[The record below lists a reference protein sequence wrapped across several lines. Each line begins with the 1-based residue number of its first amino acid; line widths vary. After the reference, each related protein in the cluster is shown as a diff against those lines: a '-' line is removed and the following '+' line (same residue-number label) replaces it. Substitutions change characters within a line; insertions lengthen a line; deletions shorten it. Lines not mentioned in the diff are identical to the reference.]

1 MTKPASE
8 VTTTM
13 RAPTQKVDDSP
24 QLLYRPLE
32 QQLTPET
39 VPFKVRWEYVTPDQA
54 EAWLFEADHHEGFR
68 PRPRTEARKKHWL
81 NLMQTGRFVEF
92 SPEGVLCFSPEGIC
106 LNGGNRLGAVVEYD
120 QPVGFTIFENVP
132 VWMSRFFDTGDK
144 RTLREAMF
152 MNKKD
157 LPQGYQ
163 QVVRLGMRYEEYLF
177 GKRSAH
183 GWADWSRHKD
193 EHQDVDNFIERREY
207 LLDYIPK
214 GKAIRK
220 PTNLQAASI
229 TAFVAYQ
236 LLAWPDGASELEQFL
251 DGLALGSMLHK
262 GNPALTLREWG
273 KADGFIGNG
282 THGRREG
289 HLLLLFR
296 SFEKYMEELDEP
308 KILVAR
314 GLPMHMPY
322 HPNGDK
328 TAVAN
333 VRKALGKMDAGR

>member
-1 MTKPASE
+1 MATTSD
-8 VTTTM
+8 VTTTS
-13 RAPTQKVDDSP
+13 RTPTPDVDESP
-24 QLLYRPLE
+24 QLLYRSLG

-39 VPFKVRWEYVTPDQA
+39 IPFKPRWEYVTPEQA
-54 EAWLFEADHHEGFR
+54 AEWLFDADNYEGFR
-68 PRPRTEARKKHWL
+68 PRPRTDARRRHWVS
-81 NLMQTGRFVEF
+81 LMQTGRFVEF

-106 LNGGNRLGAVVEYD
+106 LNGGNRLGAVIEYGK
-120 QPVGFTIFENVP
+120 PVGFTIFDNVP

-144 RTLREAMF
+144 RSLREAMF
-152 MNKKD
+152 MTRKD

-177 GKRSAH
+177 GKRTAH

-193 EHQDVDNFIERREY
+193 EHQDVDNFIDRREY
-207 LLDYIPK
+207 LLDYIDR
-214 GKAIRK
+214 GKAIRR
-220 PTNLQAASI
+220 PTQLQAASV
-229 TAFVAYQ
+229 TAFIAYQ
-236 LLAWPDGASELEQFL
+236 LLAWPGGSEQLDEFL
-251 DGLALGSMLHK
+251 DGLSHGSMLRK
-262 GNPALTLREWG
+262 GNPALTLREWA

-296 SFEKYMEELDEP
+296 SFEKFVRNADEA

-322 HPNGDK
+322 HPQGDK
-328 TAVAN
+328 VAVAN
-333 VRKALGKMDAGR
+333 VRKALTKMDAGR